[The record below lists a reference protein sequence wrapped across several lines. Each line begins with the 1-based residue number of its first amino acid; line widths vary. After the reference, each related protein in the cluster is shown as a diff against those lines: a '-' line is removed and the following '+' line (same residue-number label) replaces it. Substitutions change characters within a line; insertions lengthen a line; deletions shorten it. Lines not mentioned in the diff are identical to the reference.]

1 MRPVSR
7 RAHHTLLAVLVTAL
21 LVLHIDVWN
30 HGQGGLV
37 FGWMPYDLAYH
48 LAWMLA
54 ATAVVIYM
62 TLGPWPDD
70 EA

>member
-1 MRPVSR
+1 MMRS
-7 RAHHTLLAVLVTAL
+7 TLAAAALAVLVTAL

>member
-1 MRPVSR
+1 
-7 RAHHTLLAVLVTAL
+7 
-21 LVLHIDVWN
+21 
-30 HGQGGLV
+30 V

-54 ATAVVIYM
+54 ATAVVVYM
-62 TLGPWPDD
+62 TYGPWKDD